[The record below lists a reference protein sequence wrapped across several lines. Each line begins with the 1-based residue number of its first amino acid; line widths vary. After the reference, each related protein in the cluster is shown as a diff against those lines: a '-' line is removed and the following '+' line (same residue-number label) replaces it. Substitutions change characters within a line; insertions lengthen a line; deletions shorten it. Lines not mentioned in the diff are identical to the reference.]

1 MPGDLV
7 EASGAQG
14 PGTEVVYSSYTS
26 QKTES
31 WFIDNIPM

>member
-1 MPGDLV
+1 MLGGLI

-26 QKTES
+26 QKTEN